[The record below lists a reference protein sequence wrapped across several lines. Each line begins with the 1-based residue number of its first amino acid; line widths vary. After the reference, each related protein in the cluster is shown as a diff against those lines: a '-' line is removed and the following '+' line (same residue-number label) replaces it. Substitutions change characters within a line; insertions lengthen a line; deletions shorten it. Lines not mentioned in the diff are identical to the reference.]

1 MDFKDWRNAAKK
13 PDENEQTGRPVGKL
27 SGRQYHH
34 YIEEQIS
41 EAVARGEF
49 DNLRGTGKPLNLE
62 DDSLAGDKTSA
73 YRLLKQNGYAPPEI
87 ELLKEIRRENE
98 RVEQQVNRLRS
109 QARDMRVRRVPPF
122 PGEKR
127 AYNESVEKAAT
138 AYEEKLRALNRK
150 ILTFNLSV
158 PATMHMTFLDV
169 EKKMQQFRDACP
181 LLPE

>member
-1 MDFKDWRNAAKK
+1 MDFKDWRNTAKN
-13 PDENEQTGRPVGKL
+13 PDEAEQTRRPGRL

-41 EAVARGEF
+41 EAVKRGEF
-49 DNLRGTGKPLNLE
+49 DNLQGTGKPLNL
-62 DDSLAGDKTSA
+62 DDHTLAGDKTSA

-87 ELLKEIRRENE
+87 ELLKEIRSENQ
-98 RVEQQVNRLRS
+98 RVEQQMNRLRS
-109 QARDMRVRRVPPF
+109 QARNLRTRRVSPL

-127 AYNESVEKAAT
+127 AYNDSAEKAAA

-169 EKKMQQFRDACP
+169 EKEMQQFRDACP